1 MEDSA
6 QLDDKR
12 ILEIAPAA
20 KTMLT
25 RRRFTVLAGAILGT
39 SLLAACGGDDDD
51 DDDEDDGGGSS
62 QDPTEPSSPE
72 EESDPTATE
81 ADTDAGEEDS
91 PTATTEDAPTASDD
105 DSVTRGGTLVYA
117 TNLDSQTLDPHFS
130 SQLADR
136 YAMYLIYN
144 TLVAYDL
151 DFNIVPDLAASW
163 DVSDDGMTITF
174 HLQENISF
182 HDGTPCD
189 AEAVKW
195 NLDRV
200 MDEEVNSPLRSQLDV
215 ALESVEVVDAATVQ
229 LNLTQPWRP
238 LLAALGERPGF
249 IVSPSAV
256 EEFGEDYGRNP
267 VGSGPFRFVE
277 WVQDSHIALERS
289 EDYFDAESIY
299 LDRIEM
305 RHVPEEQV
313 RITMIRTGEAHVV
326 DRLTAGL
333 LPTFEGADDVVVVRT
348 ESARIAFTRAYM
360 DRPPFD
366 NVDLRMALAY
376 GTNREEVNR
385 VIYGETGR
393 IATHPIGGGWAYDSS
408 LDGEHFAYDPD
419 KAREHLALSGFEG
432 ETLTYTDANTQ
443 TTQQISVLLQSM
455 YQELGLTIELE
466 TVEAADKFPLIYE
479 GTINWSSGSWA
490 PRADPDGTMR
500 VLWHSQGAQ
509 NSTGYNNP
517 DFDSLIDEAATVY
530 DPAEAAELYRQ
541 AERILCE
548 DAIYQFHVYTA
559 EFAAHREGVEG
570 FVVHPDLILRFR
582 HLSLKS

>member
-1 MEDSA
+1 MEDGARS
-6 QLDDKR
+6 D
-12 ILEIAPAA
+12 ISGVP
-20 KTMLT
+20 TMADITKQALS
-25 RRRFTVLAGAILGT
+25 RRRFTVLAGAFLGT

-51 DDDEDDGGGSS
+51 DDGGSD
-62 QDPTEPSSPE
+62 QDPTEPSSAE
-72 EESDPTATE
+72 DDAESTATE
-81 ADTDAGEEDS
+81 AEGAAPSASEES
-91 PTATTEDAPTASDD
+91 EDAPTATTSGDAP
-105 DSVTRGGTLVYA
+105 TRGGTLVYA

-136 YAMYLIYN
+136 YALYLIYN
-144 TLVAYDL
+144 TLVAYDV

-163 DVSDDGMTITF
+163 EVSDDGMTITF
-174 HLQENISF
+174 QLRENVTF

-189 AEAVKW
+189 SEAVKW

-200 MDEEVNSPLRSQLDV
+200 MDVDVNSPLRSQLAV
-215 ALESVEVVDAATVQ
+215 ALENVEVIDPTTVQ

-256 EEFGEDYGRNP
+256 EQYGEEYGLNP

-277 WVQDSHIALERS
+277 WVQDSHLALERS
-289 EDYFDAESIY
+289 DDYFDADKTY

-313 RITMIRTGEAHVV
+313 RITMIRTGEAHVI

-333 LPTFEGADDVVVVRT
+333 LPTIEGADGVEVVKT

-366 NVDLRMALAY
+366 NVDLRNALAY

-385 VIYGETGR
+385 VIYGGTGR
-393 IATHPIGGGWAYDSS
+393 IATHPIGGGWAYDPS
-408 LDGEHFAYDPD
+408 LDGEHFPYDPD

-443 TTQQISVLLQSM
+443 TSQQISVLLQAM
-455 YQELGLTIELE
+455 YQELGLSIELE

-517 DFDSLIDEAATVY
+517 EFDRLIDEAATVY
-530 DPAEAAELYRQ
+530 DPAEAAALYQQ
-541 AERILCE
+541 AERLLAE

-559 EFAAHREGVEG
+559 EFAARRENVQG

-582 HLSLKS
+582 GLSLKS